1 MPHNTTPRD
10 LVPSRMPP
18 PQPAPLAILGYGHFG
33 RTLADL
39 AGAANLPWLACDPDA
54 ETHATIPAAHRAAD
68 ATDLTD
74 LTSRART
81 LILCI
86 PVPATESALIQ
97 LRPHLTPDHLVLD
110 VGSVKLWPAR
120 VMAEHLGTDIPWC
133 ATHPLFGPVSLSR
146 NERPLR
152 VVVCPNDLHPT
163 AAARARALYES
174 LGCEVTEL
182 DADTHDR
189 HMAETHAMAFFIAR
203 AMLDLDSG
211 NTTSAARD
219 LLTPSFRAMAQ
230 TVDTV
235 RGDAGHL
242 FDLIQQGN
250 PHAAAAR
257 RDFIDALTRIDRS
270 LLTPPDDGATLP

>member
-1 MPHNTTPRD
+1 MP
-10 LVPSRMPP
+10 S
-18 PQPAPLAILGYGHFG
+18 PLAILGFGHFG

-39 AGAANLPWLACDPDA
+39 AAAADLPWLACDPHP
-54 ETHATIPAAHRAAD
+54 ETHAKIPAAHRAAD
-68 ATDLTD
+68 ATDLAD
-74 LTSRART
+74 RSRT
-81 LILCI
+81 LVLCI
-86 PVPATESALIQ
+86 PVPATESALTQ
-97 LRPHLTPDHLVLD
+97 LRPHLSPDHLVLD

-120 VMAEHLGTDIPWC
+120 VMAEHLATDIPWC

-152 VVVCPNDLHPT
+152 VVVCPNDLHP
-163 AAARARALYES
+163 AAADRALALYES
-174 LGCEVTEL
+174 LGCQVTEL

-211 NTTSAARD
+211 NTTPAARE

-250 PHAAAAR
+250 PHAAESR
-257 RDFIDALTRIDRS
+257 RRFIRALQAIDNAIADNS
-270 LLTPPDDGATLP
+270 

>member
-1 MPHNTTPRD
+1 MP
-10 LVPSRMPP
+10 S
-18 PQPAPLAILGYGHFG
+18 PLAILGYGHFG
-33 RTLADL
+33 RALADL
-39 AGAANLPWLACDPDA
+39 AAAADLPWLACDPHP
-54 ETHATIPAAHRAAD
+54 ETHAKIPAAHRAANS
-68 ATDLTD
+68 TDLT
-74 LTSRART
+74 TRART
-81 LILCI
+81 LVLCI
-86 PVPATESALIQ
+86 PVPATDAALAQ
-97 LRPHLTPDHLVLD
+97 LRPHLSPDHLVLD

-120 VMAEHLGTDIPWC
+120 VMAEHLAADIPWC

-211 NTTSAARD
+211 NTLSDAHPHVRE

-250 PHAAAAR
+250 PHAAEAR
-257 RDFIDALTRIDRS
+257 RAFIDALTKIDQS
-270 LLTPPDDGATLP
+270 LLTPPDDAAAQP

>member
-10 LVPSRMPP
+10 LVPSRM
-18 PQPAPLAILGYGHFG
+18 PAPLAILGYGHFG

-39 AGAANLPWLACDPDA
+39 AAAANLPWLACDPDA
-54 ETHATIPAAHRAAD
+54 ETHATIPADHRAAD
-68 ATDLTD
+68 GTDLTD

-86 PVPATESALIQ
+86 PVSSTEAALAQ
-97 LRPHLTPDHLVLD
+97 LRPHLSPDHLILD

-120 VMAEHLGTDIPWC
+120 VMAERLGADIPWC

-174 LGCEVTEL
+174 LGCEVTKL

-189 HMAETHAMAFFIAR
+189 HMAATHAMAFFIAR

-270 LLTPPDDGATLP
+270 LLTHPDDGASLP

>member
-10 LVPSRMPP
+10 LVPSRMPS
-18 PQPAPLAILGYGHFG
+18 PLAILGYGHFG

-39 AGAANLPWLACDPDA
+39 AAAANLPWLACDPDA
-54 ETHATIPAAHRAAD
+54 ETHATIPADHRAA
-68 ATDLTD
+68 DLTD

-86 PVPATESALIQ
+86 PVPATESALAQ

-120 VMAEHLGTDIPWC
+120 VMAERLGGNIPWC

-211 NTTSAARD
+211 NTHPTARE

-257 RDFIDALTRIDRS
+257 RAFIDALTKIDQS
-270 LLTPPDDGATLP
+270 LLNPPDDPATAP